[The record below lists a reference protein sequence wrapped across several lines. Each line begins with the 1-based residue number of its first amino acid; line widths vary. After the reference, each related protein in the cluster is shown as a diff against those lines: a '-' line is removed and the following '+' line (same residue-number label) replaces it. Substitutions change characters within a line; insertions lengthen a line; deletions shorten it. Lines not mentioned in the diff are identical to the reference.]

1 MWPLIL
7 ILLSFFPHA
16 KKSEVSFYLIPRQ
29 DSVKALLYLSYNAQD
44 MIFKKTEV
52 ESFEASIEIDV
63 EVFGKDGELLYGNY
77 WDYIYTVPS
86 YKETKKHVWYSKSI
100 GFILPREDEY
110 KVNITVK
117 NKRGGIIIE
126 KKIKRKAPALIS
138 DPIPV
143 NPENYK
149 KGIRKVESIFIKD
162 SIFGV
167 YIYNNGETDTF
178 SLKIEDDRGKDLK
191 EWREVLEKGDNLL
204 VIPITEYEPGSY
216 TLSVKNSEQRELI
229 FYKIGFGTLKGRYYK
244 EILAVLSYIAS
255 YKELDSLKKAQGKE
269 LERVWRNFWKRR
281 DPTPETPQNE
291 FEEEFWRRVEY
302 ADEHFS
308 SGLKPGYKSDR
319 GIVYIKLGP
328 PDEIERHPFDLEAPA
343 YEIWYYYNLNYKFIF
358 MDKRGVGDYELV
370 YPPRYILDELLRT
383 R

>member
-1 MWPLIL
+1 M
-7 ILLSFFPHA
+7 
-16 KKSEVSFYLIPRQ
+16 
-29 DSVKALLYLSYNAQD
+29 
-44 MIFKKTEV
+44 
-52 ESFEASIEIDV
+52 
-63 EVFGKDGELLYGNY
+63 
-77 WDYIYTVPS
+77 
-86 YKETKKHVWYSKSI
+86 WYSKSI
-100 GFILPREDEY
+100 GFILPRKDEY

-358 MDKRGVGDYELV
+358 MDKKGVGDYELV

>member
-1 MWPLIL
+1 MWSVIL

-16 KKSEVSFYLIPRQ
+16 KKSEASFYLIPWQ
-29 DSVKALLYLSYNAQD
+29 DSVRALLYLSYNAQD
-44 MIFKKTEV
+44 MIFKKTDT
-52 ESFEASIEIDV
+52 ESFEAFIEIDV

-100 GFILPREDEY
+100 GFNLPGEDEY
-110 KVNITVK
+110 KVNIVVK
-117 NKRGGIIIE
+117 NKNGGIIIE
-126 KKIKRKAPALIS
+126 EKIKRKKPEFIS

-143 NPENYK
+143 NPQK
-149 KGIRKVESIFIKD
+149 FKDGIRKVESIFIQD
-162 SIFGV
+162 TILGF
-167 YIYNNGETDTF
+167 YIYNSGLRDTF
-178 SLKIEDDRGKDLK
+178 NFKIEDETGKDLK
-191 EWREVLEKGDNLL
+191 KWRKVLDKGDNL
-204 VIPITEYEPGSY
+204 VTVPIIQFEPGLY
-216 TLSVKNSEQRELI
+216 TLSVKNSEQRELK

-244 EILAVLSYIAS
+244 EVLAVLSYIAT
-255 YKELDSLKKAQGKE
+255 YEELDSLKKAKGEE
-269 LERVWRNFWKRR
+269 LERIWKNFWKRR

-291 FEEEFWRRVEY
+291 YEEEFWRRVEY

-358 MDKRGVGDYELV
+358 MDKKGVGDYELV

>member
-1 MWPLIL
+1 MWPIIL
-7 ILLSFFPHA
+7 ILFSFFPHA
-16 KKSEVSFYLIPRQ
+16 KKSEVSFYLIPGQ
-29 DSVKALLYLSYNAQD
+29 DSVKALVYLSYNAQD
-44 MIFKKTEV
+44 MIFEKTEA

-86 YKETKKHVWYSKSI
+86 YKETKKHVWYSRSI
-100 GFILPREDEY
+100 RFALPREDEY
-110 KVNITVK
+110 KANITVK
-117 NKRGGIIIE
+117 NKKGGIIIE

-143 NPENYK
+143 DPEKYE

-244 EILAVLSYIAS
+244 
-255 YKELDSLKKAQGKE
+255 
-269 LERVWRNFWKRR
+269 
-281 DPTPETPQNE
+281 
-291 FEEEFWRRVEY
+291 
-302 ADEHFS
+302 
-308 SGLKPGYKSDR
+308 
-319 GIVYIKLGP
+319 
-328 PDEIERHPFDLEAPA
+328 
-343 YEIWYYYNLNYKFIF
+343 
-358 MDKRGVGDYELV
+358 
-370 YPPRYILDELLRT
+370 
-383 R
+383 